1 MTEPIRILHMIGSLN
16 IGGSQSMV
24 INIHESLDKSKVQ
37 FDYIIDHPD
46 HLYFAE
52 KIKKLGGKIYTM
64 PTFKGFNYFE
74 IRSAWKHFFKQHP
87 EYKILHSH
95 VRSYASLY
103 LPIAKKAGLKT
114 IIHSHSTSNGSGLSS
129 IVKRVLQYPLRYQA
143 DYFFGCSKEA
153 GEWLLGKKIVD
164 SPKYHVL
171 KNAID
176 VEKYAFNMDNRV
188 KLRSELGLGD
198 KLTFV
203 HVGRFHPAK
212 NHLFLL
218 NIFSEIHKRNPNT
231 ALLLVGDGELR
242 PSIERQIAK
251 LNLKNDVLLLG
262 SRSDIPCILHAADCF
277 LFPSIWEGFGMVAV
291 EAQAAG
297 LPCICSDSVPR
308 SVKVTDN
315 CSFVP
320 INNLNE
326 WVEKAST
333 NLNSAKLLCRS
344 SRTSIIEMGYDIKEN
359 AKILARFYIDNIDV
373 DF

>member
-46 HLYFAE
+46 HLYFADT
-52 KIKKLGGKIYTM
+52 IKKLGGKIYTM

-74 IRSAWKHFFKQHP
+74 VRSAWKNFFKQHP
-87 EYKILHSH
+87 EYRILHSH

-114 IIHSHSTSNGSGLSS
+114 IIHSHSTSNGNGVSS
-129 IVKRVLQYPLRYQA
+129 IIKRALQYPLRFQA

-153 GEWLLGKKIVD
+153 GEWLFGKKIVN
-164 SPKYHVL
+164 SPKYHIL

-176 VEKYAFNMDNRV
+176 VKKYAFSINNRI
-188 KLRSELGLGD
+188 KFREEFCLGN
-198 KLTFV
+198 KLTYV

-218 NIFSEIHKRNPNT
+218 KVFSEIHKRNPNT

-242 PSIERQIAK
+242 ASIEEQIAE
-251 LNLKNDVLLLG
+251 LNLKDCILLLG
-262 SRSDIPCILHAADCF
+262 SRTDIPYILHAADCF

-297 LPCICSDSVPR
+297 LPCVCSNSVPE
-308 SVKVTDN
+308 SVKVTKH
-315 CSFVP
+315 CLFIP
-320 INNLNE
+320 INAIDA
-326 WVEKAST
+326 WVESAEKFAEESQALSKNVSQSLA
-333 NLNSAKLLCRS
+333 NL
-344 SRTSIIEMGYDIKEN
+344 GFDIKESV
-359 AKILARFYIDNIDV
+359 LDLSCFYIRCLG
-373 DF
+373 

>member
-1 MTEPIRILHMIGSLN
+1 MIEPIRILHMIGSLN

-24 INIHESLDKSKVQ
+24 LNIHESLDRSKIQ
-37 FDYIIDHPD
+37 FDYIIDHPT

-52 KIKKLGGKIYTM
+52 KVKKLGGKIYTM

-74 IRSAWKHFFKQHP
+74 VRSAWKCFFKQHP

-153 GEWLLGKKIVD
+153 GEWLFGKKIVD
-164 SPKYHVL
+164 SPKYHIL

-188 KLRSELGLGD
+188 KLRSELGLGN

-242 PSIERQIAK
+242 SSIERQIAE
-251 LNLKNDVLLLG
+251 LSLKNNVLLLG
-262 SRSDIPCILHAADCF
+262 CRSDIPCILHAADCF

-297 LPCICSDSVPR
+297 LPCICSESVPK
-308 SVKVTDN
+308 SVMVTKH
-315 CSFVP
+315 CLFVP
-320 INNLNE
+320 LNE
-326 WVEKAST
+326 INAWVENAEKIGKDSRSLSK
-333 NLNSAKLLCRS
+333 NNSQSLAKL
-344 SRTSIIEMGYDIKEN
+344 GFDIKESV
-359 AKILARFYIDNIDV
+359 LDLSRFYV
-373 DF
+373 ECFSS